1 MTQPTKDL
9 PSIIKMLDEVLKDFG
24 LIITDPMWHNH
35 AEISKQSLKFW
46 HKKLTDIKQQL
57 NKPNHS
63 QTVIDKVFNYLND
76 ARQWATDCA
85 TANAIDE
92 AITALRSMPVTYQVR
107 QVDDADGDWYDVPFK
122 TYEIFK
128 LYPVSRRKIILLEE

>member
-1 MTQPTKDL
+1 MKK
-9 PSIIKMLDEVLKDFG
+9 IKEVIAL
-24 LIITDPMWHNH
+24 L
-35 AEISKQSLKFW
+35 EES
-46 HKKLTDIKQQL
+46 
-57 NKPNHS
+57 
-63 QTVIDKVFNYLND
+63 Y
-76 ARQWATDCA
+76 
-85 TANAIDE
+85 ANAQTIGWGNASAILTQGIKL